1 MQHREFIAI
10 ANFILLSL
18 MLGFSPV
25 QHNYNLQTVMISERR
40 VERQQGVVL
49 YYIRQKVYTRDLQN
63 LN

>member
-1 MQHREFIAI
+1 
-10 ANFILLSL
+10 